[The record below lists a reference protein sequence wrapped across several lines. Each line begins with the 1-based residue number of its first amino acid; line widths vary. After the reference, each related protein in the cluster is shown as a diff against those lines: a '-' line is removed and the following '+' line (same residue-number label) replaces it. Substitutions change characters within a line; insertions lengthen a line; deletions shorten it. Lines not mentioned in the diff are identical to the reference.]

1 LLDPSVL
8 CVFSQL
14 RWLAPA
20 SSRRQSPY
28 CVGRNRRC
36 QQELSRRKDVVFAE
50 KATVEMIMRLAL
62 KASAASA
69 LLVLGA
75 TLALAQTSAQTTP
88 SDSPSKAEP
97 GAPQQGPGKQVP
109 SPTMG
114 TGSRPIG
121 PPSSEQVAPGK
132 NPTGESIEKKKSDS
146 NDKEM
151 GNPPAKK

>member
-1 LLDPSVL
+1 
-8 CVFSQL
+8 
-14 RWLAPA
+14 
-20 SSRRQSPY
+20 
-28 CVGRNRRC
+28 
-36 QQELSRRKDVVFAE
+36 
-50 KATVEMIMRLAL
+50 MIMRLAL
-62 KASAASA
+62 KAAAASA

-109 SPTMG
+109 SANMG

-121 PPSSEQVAPGK
+121 PPTSEQVAPGK

>member
-1 LLDPSVL
+1 
-8 CVFSQL
+8 
-14 RWLAPA
+14 
-20 SSRRQSPY
+20 
-28 CVGRNRRC
+28 
-36 QQELSRRKDVVFAE
+36 
-50 KATVEMIMRLAL
+50 MIMRLAL
-62 KASAASA
+62 KAAAASA

-109 SPTMG
+109 GPNMG